1 MEYRFT
7 GKPREILPGLG
18 LAVVIAGASQ
28 FLSRFHPTIDPLMMA
43 LLTGI
48 IISNL
53 IGVSSAVKPGIG
65 FSREFLI
72 PLGIILYGTQM
83 DLLPVRL
90 HGTGHIVHIILMVS
104 LGLAAIYY
112 LGRVL
117 GIAWKTALL
126 LAAGSAI
133 CGASAIIV
141 LAPVIEAE
149 KEETSVSLIVITVI
163 GLLGVMFYPLVQE
176 ALSIPDE
183 HYAFLCGSTLF
194 QMGQV
199 RATASQLGEHALALA
214 VPVKLLRV
222 AMLLPVSI
230 TFALIAGKERNAWV
244 PIPWFIVGFFITAI
258 AVNVSPELA
267 MNRTVIAPV
276 ATFFF
281 ASALAGIGL
290 SIDLESIINAGP
302 RPFIVVFAGLFI
314 LIALFA
320 AGWGLI
326 R

>member
-7 GKPREILPGLG
+7 GKPKEILPGLG

-28 FLSRFHPTIDPLMMA
+28 FLSRFHPTIDPLMLA

-48 IISNL
+48 IIANL
-53 IGVSSAVKPGIG
+53 IGVSSSVKPGIV
-65 FSREFLI
+65 FSREILI
-72 PLGIILYGTQM
+72 PIGIILYGTQM

-90 HGTGHIVHIILMVS
+90 HGTGHIIHIILMVS
-104 LGLAAIYY
+104 LGLTAIYF
-112 LGRVL
+112 LCRVL
-117 GIAWKTALL
+117 GIAGKTALL

-141 LAPVIEAE
+141 LAPIIGAE
-149 KEETSVSLIVITVI
+149 KEETSVSLLVITVI
-163 GLLGVMFYPLVQE
+163 GLLGVMLYPLFQE
-176 ALSIPDE
+176 ALRIPEE

-199 RATASQLGEHALALA
+199 RAAASQLGEHALALA

-222 AMLLPVSI
+222 AMLLPVAIVFS
-230 TFALIAGKERNAWV
+230 LIAGKERSEWI
-244 PIPWFIVGFFITAI
+244 PIPWFIIGFLITAI
-258 AVNVSPELA
+258 AVNVFPELA
-267 MNRTVIAPV
+267 LNRALIAPV

-302 RPFIVVFAGLFI
+302 RPFIAVFAGLVI
-314 LIALFA
+314 LISLFA